1 MEIKQLQTLLAIDEY
16 KTFSAAARSLMTVQ
30 SNVSAHIA
38 RLESELGVV
47 LVDRHRGGLTDEGE
61 LVAERARRILH
72 EIDDIGSDM
81 SSLGDNVAGACR
93 LGSIGTTARWLMPK
107 MLISLSRSHPNVAI
121 TIYEGGTS
129 TLIPRLLEGHL
140 DAAIVHLPVES
151 SEVETVQLFAE
162 DLVLL
167 AHSSHELADH
177 TTISIEEL
185 SRHSILLPP
194 RGSVLRKIID
204 RAAANKRVE
213 FSPLA
218 EIDGVRLM
226 TSLAFENFGPAIV
239 PATAIQDGFKV
250 ILYASRC
257 PNSLDELLDGY
268 SVFGPVQVPPP
279 WPSVRWHWPLSSNEQ
294 TASQASISRAAVGYL
309 EGNHTV

>member
-1 MEIKQLQTLLAIDEY
+1 MEIKQFQTLLAIDEH
-16 KTFSAAARSLMTVQ
+16 KTFSAAARFLMTVQ

-61 LVAERARRILH
+61 IVAERARRILH

-81 SSLGDNVAGACR
+81 SSRGDNVAGACR

-107 MLISLSRSHPNVAI
+107 MLIALSRSHPNVAI

-213 FSPLA
+213 LSPLA

-239 PATAIQDGFKV
+239 PATAIPGWIQGDFV
-250 ILYASRC
+250 RISV
-257 PNSLDELLDGY
+257 PELPRRTVGW
-268 SVFGPVQVPPP
+268 VQRVRPR
-279 WPSVRWHWPLSSNEQ
+279 PSAPTL
-294 TASQASISRAAVGYL
+294 AVGQVALAVVKQRANRQPGVYL
-309 EGNHTV
+309 